1 LDLFENIK
9 NGNIPDENIIF
20 FLLDNKIENNDPEI
34 DRYIEII
41 KKSLLN
47 SELTTEKV
55 LLIRV
60 LFVLENYRDKDLA
73 IKNFIL
79 RTLKIPATET
89 HDYIAIFKKFIVKIE
104 FSTTFELLNKNILQ
118 LSTQSEKDLRNFF
131 AWCLH
136 VIWNIKE
143 FYNHSNWVM
152 LYSNLKI
159 LISELIKQ
167 EKISSV
173 MYVEFFTYH
182 IMGNNFQTI
191 DEWREFNKNITQKT
205 ESLYKKYA
213 STLQKANPTKK
224 NKKRIAF
231 IKDRVVMNSVFQ
243 TEYSLFKL
251 LKNDKTFNDNYE
263 IAVYT
268 VNYFEKSQD
277 FDKCI
282 NMFEQIGVPY
292 INPVIK
298 FLKDGYYNNHY
309 QKALQ
314 LRQTLLDDDI
324 DIIIMGGV
332 FPIIDFL
339 YLSRTAP
346 LQIYFSH
353 GNCAFNIEGID
364 KRITH
369 FRQEC
374 NEFEC
379 NLINIPITNEFL
391 IGTAGEKE
399 IGELLKKDY
408 LEKYDKDTVILGTI
422 GRLVKIDS
430 DEYLETLSIIMKQY
444 PNTIYLACGIG
455 NRETIK
461 TKLKKYNIDE
471 KRFLFLGQINAH
483 IYGWVIDLYLAPFP
497 ADSGQALEEFR
508 RKGKPYVAMHSYTE
522 WYLKFKEDFNQRPDS
537 FIDREL
543 YNEEELKRTLL
554 NQPLIPE
561 NRYSFT
567 FQTISHVLNK
577 EDYLQVALRFLKDSE
592 LIRKSVIENQYFY
605 KQQKYDIK
613 PFLKVLND

>member
-408 LEKYDKDTVILGTI
+408 LEKYGKDTVILGTI

>member
-1 LDLFENIK
+1 MDLFENIK

-408 LEKYDKDTVILGTI
+408 LEKYGKDTVILGTI